1 MMQKTTF
8 RMLKMENKNGTLLWV
23 DDEIDLLRAHIMFL
37 ENKGYEVDT
46 VTNGHDALEMCR
58 QRQYDLVLLDE
69 HMVGMS
75 GLETLQH
82 IKEIDPNIPVV
93 MVTKSEEENIMDQAI
108 GSKIA
113 DYLIKPVHPNQILLS
128 LKKNIHKRDIVTAET
143 DRNYQQNF
151 GRLSMQINDSLTA
164 DDWIEVYRQLV
175 YWELELKEADSSMH
189 DMLKMQKT
197 EANAAFAKFIKRN
210 YMDWMTNREK
220 SPVMSPDLFKRFVF
234 PALDNKEKLFLIVM
248 DNFRYDQWRILSQ
261 ELADLFTFEEQ
272 LYYSI
277 LPTATQYSRNA
288 IFSGLM
294 PEQISRMFPELWVDE
309 DSEEGKNINESP
321 LIKTQIERYRRK
333 DTFSYN
339 KVNDSASAEKL
350 MSQFNSLLQNDLNVV
365 VVNFIDILSHSKTDS
380 RMMREL
386 ANDEA
391 AYRSLILS
399 WFRHS
404 SVRELFRSMAA
415 TGRKVMITTDHGSI
429 MVNHA
434 VKIAGDRSTNTNL
447 RYKLGK
453 NLGFNPKD
461 VYEITEPL
469 KAHLPSPNVSTSYIF
484 CTEAD
489 YFVYQNNFNSYASF
503 YKETFQHGGVS
514 LEEMIIPFI
523 TLNPKKK

>member
-1 MMQKTTF
+1 
-8 RMLKMENKNGTLLWV
+8 MENKLATLLWV
-23 DDEIDLLRAHIMFL
+23 DDEIDLLRAHILFL

-46 VTNGHDALEMCR
+46 VTNGHDALDMCR
-58 QRQYDLVLLDE
+58 ARPYDLVLLDE

-82 IKEIDPNIPVV
+82 IKELDPNIPVV

-164 DDWIEVYRQLV
+164 DEWIEVYRQLV

-189 DMLKMQKT
+189 DMLKMQKS

-210 YMDWMTNREK
+210 YISWMTDRDK
-220 SPVMSPDLFKRFVF
+220 SPLMSPDLFKKFIF
-234 PALDNKEKLFLIVM
+234 PALDGGDKPFLIVM
-248 DNFRYDQWRILSQ
+248 DNFRYDQWRVLSA
-261 ELADLFTFEEQ
+261 ELAELFSFDEQ

-277 LPTATQYSRNA
+277 LPTATQYARNA

-294 PEQISRMFPELWVDE
+294 PEQISRIFPDLWVDE
-309 DSEEGKNINESP
+309 DSEQGKNLNEAP
-321 LIKTQIERYRRK
+321 LIQTHLDRYRRK
-333 DTFSYN
+333 NTFSYN
-339 KVNDSASAEKL
+339 KVNDSAAADKL
-350 MSQFNSLLQNDLNVV
+350 LSQFNNLLNNDLNVV
-365 VVNFIDILSHSKTDS
+365 VVNFIDIMSHAKTDS

-386 ANDEA
+386 AGDEA

-404 SVRELFRSMAA
+404 SIRELFRCMAA

-429 MVNHA
+429 LVNHPI
-434 VKIAGDRSTNTNL
+434 KIAADRNTNTNL
-447 RYKLGK
+447 RYKVGK
-453 NLGFNPKD
+453 NISFNPKE
-461 VYEITEPL
+461 VYEITDPF
-469 KAHLPSPNVSTSYIF
+469 KAHLPSAGLSASYIF
-484 CTEAD
+484 CTDDD
-489 YFVYQNNFNSYASF
+489 YFVYQNNFNNYASF
-503 YKETFQHGGVS
+503 YKETFQHGGIS